1 MPAGPG
7 GVVKKVPEN
16 RDRVNRS
23 SRPLVAVQPA
33 DLTADRPS
41 APLHEGAKRR
51 FEDADLL

>member
-23 SRPLVAVQPA
+23 SRPLVAGRP
-33 DLTADRPS
+33 ADRPS
-41 APLHEGAKRR
+41 APLHDRAKRR